1 MLLLANR
8 EFNEMSHVT
17 SREKFAK
24 LRQSILEENYGDKL
38 TPVQRVV
45 DAWSANELTNSLLKQ
60 MDGMPAQDVRQF
72 LADNRDCVR
81 AIARHNPVRKIH
93 LENYIPYREAE
104 LKFRESMS
112 A

>member
-1 MLLLANR
+1 MGDTINSYESMR
-8 EFNEMSHVT
+8 
-17 SREKFAK
+17 KFAEK
-24 LRQSILEENYGDKL
+24 RQRTLEKKYGDKL

-60 MDGMPAQDVRQF
+60 MDKMPASEVRQF
-72 LADNRDCVR
+72 LADKRDWVR

-104 LKFRESMS
+104 LKFLESMS

>member
-1 MLLLANR
+1 
-8 EFNEMSHVT
+8 MSNVT

-38 TPVQRVV
+38 TPAQRVV
-45 DAWSANELTNSLLKQ
+45 AAWSANELANSLLKQ

-81 AIARHNPVRKIH
+81 AIARRNPVRKIH

-104 LKFRESMS
+104 LKFQESMS